1 MFSHISFVCYKII
14 CSFTAENHQNS
25 PNIPETQTLIFL
37 SCRGLVSITLE
48 CLFFCQLLS
57 LSLSSFY
64 LFKRQQQLKPAEPH
78 FLSFLLICPFYF
90 QALFS
95 SYIERERDYTFFLC
109 LSKRKPKTLNHGVT
123 NGLWS
128 EPARVGWFLVYYTK
142 WWTQVWSEDLL

>member
-57 LSLSSFY
+57 LSLSL
-64 LFKRQQQLKPAEPH
+64 LFIFLKVFRRPAVIKMKLIPTSSLLKAVIKKQIVNSIFSEITDSSELPH
-78 FLSFLLICPFYF
+78 CGNSLELS
-90 QALFS
+90 
-95 SYIERERDYTFFLC
+95 
-109 LSKRKPKTLNHGVT
+109 
-123 NGLWS
+123 W
-128 EPARVGWFLVYYTK
+128 
-142 WWTQVWSEDLL
+142 